1 MIALLIA
8 AAAIAPAQTDFA
20 LVLDGARA
28 SAGLRA
34 FLTEAGRHAPSLA
47 PDSVGR
53 SLRASIGVDL
63 LDEQPAWG
71 LAKKG
76 ARAMVL
82 IHHAAGLSAPLA
94 DVRSSRR
101 ALHAW
106 LQAPD
111 RVGKIA
117 RGRLL
122 TASGRNAKALLA
134 MLEHPKPMQPG
145 QGPVWLYARLAE
157 PFRSTL
163 LSIDASAQGLTA
175 RGTVAAN
182 DAVLAGSA
190 PAQCEGAPKGCLRAG
205 LGPAG
210 RAALAIALRAFGRDA
225 PQTDAQRV
233 AIALE
238 GIDARLL
245 TNEGSWRAALRFST
259 ASDGPPAPGPALAG
273 QLDLTAVDVAL
284 ARLTPLDAL
293 RGSVAAGAY
302 AAHLLYGP
310 LLRHAGPLTLTGDGD
325 RIELRLPL
333 TSP

>member
-8 AAAIAPAQTDFA
+8 AAALAPAQADFA

-47 PDSVGR
+47 PDSVSR

-63 LDEQPAWG
+63 LNEQPAWG

-76 ARAMVL
+76 SRAL
-82 IHHAAGLSAPLA
+82 AFIHHAAGLSAPVA
-94 DVRSSRR
+94 DVKAARR
-101 ALHAW
+101 ALYAW

-111 RVGKIA
+111 RAGKIA

-134 MLEHPKPMQPG
+134 MLERPKPMRPG

-157 PFRSTL
+157 PFRSAV

-175 RGTVAAN
+175 RGNVAAEE
-182 DAVLAGSA
+182 AVLAGSA
-190 PAQCEGAPKGCLRAG
+190 PAPCEGAPIGCLRAG

-210 RAALAIALRAFGRDA
+210 RAALAIGLRAFGREE
-225 PQTDAQRV
+225 PQAQAQRV

-238 GIDARLL
+238 GIDARRLADQS
-245 TNEGSWRAALRFST
+245 GWRAALRFST
-259 ASDGPPAPGPALAG
+259 AFDGSPAPGPALAG
-273 QLDLTAVDVAL
+273 QLDLTAVDEEL
-284 ARLTPLDAL
+284 AKLSPLDAL

-302 AAHLLYGP
+302 AAHLLYGA
-310 LLRHAGPLTLTGDGD
+310 LLRHAGPLTLAGDGD

-333 TSP
+333 SSP

>member
-1 MIALLIA
+1 
-8 AAAIAPAQTDFA
+8 
-20 LVLDGARA
+20 
-28 SAGLRA
+28 
-34 FLTEAGRHAPSLA
+34 
-47 PDSVGR
+47 
-53 SLRASIGVDL
+53 
-63 LDEQPAWG
+63 
-71 LAKKG
+71 
-76 ARAMVL
+76 
-82 IHHAAGLSAPLA
+82 
-94 DVRSSRR
+94 
-101 ALHAW
+101 
-106 LQAPD
+106 
-111 RVGKIA
+111 
-117 RGRLL
+117 
-122 TASGRNAKALLA
+122 
-134 MLEHPKPMQPG
+134 MQPG

-190 PAQCEGAPKGCLRAG
+190 PAPCEGAPMGCLRAG

-210 RAALAIALRAFGRDA
+210 RAALAIALRAVGRDA

-245 TNEGSWRAALRFST
+245 TNENSWRAALRFST
-259 ASDGPPAPGPALAG
+259 AFDGPPAPGPALAG

-284 ARLTPLDAL
+284 ARLSPLDAL